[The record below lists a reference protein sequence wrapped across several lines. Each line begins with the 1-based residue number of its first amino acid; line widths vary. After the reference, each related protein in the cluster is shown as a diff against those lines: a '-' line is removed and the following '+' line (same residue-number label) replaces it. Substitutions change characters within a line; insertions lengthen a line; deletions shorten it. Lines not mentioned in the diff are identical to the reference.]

1 MAFHSPINAYS
12 QALLTRGFIFF
23 QLNYIDWKMLE
34 LTDEN
39 MLRINFP
46 IYERVGI
53 TVGSYRNE
61 IAIVAVRRQL

>member
-1 MAFHSPINAYS
+1 
-12 QALLTRGFIFF
+12 
-23 QLNYIDWKMLE
+23 MLE

-61 IAIVAVRRQL
+61 IVIVAVRRPL